1 MIGSHPEYSA
11 RPRAADIDMPHQPGS
26 PQSHAVALVAHAH
39 GCDDTIRIAL
49 SHHVAGRLT
58 EAELMYKQILAVT
71 PGHADALH
79 LLGLVA
85 HHSGN
90 FDNAVDFIMAALER
104 SPQALY
110 YFNLGNVMTAHNRHA
125 AAAECFRQAVALQ
138 PDYVDAYNNLG
149 NALRSLKEFH
159 EALDVFCA
167 VIAKQPDHAQ
177 AYNNLANVLL
187 ELDEIDAA
195 IEAYRNAIA
204 LAPDLPE
211 PRSNLLFALN
221 YADSTSPQAYLAE
234 AMAYGELVT
243 RLAKPWSSW
252 LVDEPADNRR
262 PLRIGIVSGDLKM
275 HPVGYFLEN
284 VVRHA
289 DPQRIELIAYVT
301 RNMLED
307 ELTQRIKPLFSA
319 WHSIAGVADRDAASR
334 IRNDRID
341 VLVDASGH
349 TRYNRL
355 PLFAWKP
362 APVQVSW
369 PGYFA
374 STGVRAID
382 YVLGDDIVLPEE
394 EAAHFV
400 EGAWRLPDSY
410 LCFTPPADEVAPGA
424 PPSADGQPITF
435 GYFGKLTK
443 ITDHVVAVWSEVLR
457 ALPSARLLLK
467 SAQLDVESVRARIAE
482 RFRAHGIG
490 LDRLILEGRSARAA
504 YLATYRRVD
513 VMLSPFPYP
522 GGTTTA
528 ESVWMGVPVVCR
540 RGDRFLSRIGES
552 ILGPLDLLEWVAD
565 DDASYVS
572 KAVALATDTAR
583 LVALRGGLRDRLLA
597 SPLCDARQ
605 FARNLEDAFA
615 AMCGRRAQDAASG
628 R

>member
-1 MIGSHPEYSA
+1 MVG
-11 RPRAADIDMPHQPGS
+11 
-26 PQSHAVALVAHAH
+26 HAP
-39 GCDDTIRIAL
+39 GCDDTIRAAL
-49 SHHVAGRLT
+49 SLHVAGRLT
-58 EAELMYKQILAVT
+58 EAEEMYKQILAVT
-71 PGHADALH
+71 PGHADTLH

-90 FDNAVDFIMAALER
+90 FDNAVDLIMAALER

-149 NALRSLKEFH
+149 NALRSLNEFQ
-159 EALDVFCA
+159 EALDVFCT
-167 VIAKQPDHAQ
+167 VIEKHPDHAQ

-187 ELDEIDAA
+187 ESDEIDAA
-195 IEAYRNAIA
+195 IEAYRNAIT

-234 AMAYGELVT
+234 AMAYGELVA
-243 RLAKPWSSW
+243 RLAEPWSSW
-252 LVDEPADNRR
+252 LVDESAGNQR

-319 WHSIAGVADRDAASR
+319 WHSIASVADRDAASR
-334 IRNDRID
+334 IRDDRID

-369 PGYFA
+369 AGYFA
-374 STGVRAID
+374 STGVRAIN

-410 LCFTPPADEVAPGA
+410 LCFTPPADDIAPGP
-424 PPSADGQPITF
+424 PPSADGQAVTF

-443 ITDHVVAVWSEVLR
+443 IIDHVIAVWSEVLR

-490 LDRLILEGRSARAA
+490 RDRLVLEGRSARAA
-504 YLATYRRVD
+504 YLATYQRVD

-565 DDASYVS
+565 DDASYVT

-583 LVALRGGLRDRLLA
+583 LVALRAGLRDRLLA

-605 FARNLEDAFA
+605 FARNLEDAFV
-615 AMCGRRAQDAASG
+615 AMCVRRT
-628 R
+628 